1 MFCLVKKYSEL
12 GKGSKDKLS
21 STIERL
27 HKSGITRKEALA
39 MSDSDL
45 KQSLGFVGKKAS
57 FEGLKRNIRNIGS
70 GISDKDKLTRK
81 EGLSNIVLPKYVKF
95 GYRGK
100 KLNVVKTELRK
111 TAGLN
116 IFFDISRKVQSQ
128 FNLTSKQAYKRTDLI
143 IKKYHFKKE
152 SLSKVERQILSFF
165 S

>member
-1 MFCLVKKYSEL
+1 MTKKYSEL

-39 MSDSDL
+39 MSDSQL
-45 KQSLGFVGKKAS
+45 RKELGFVGKKAS
-57 FEGLKRNIRNIGS
+57 FEGLKRNIKQIGV
-70 GISDKDKLTRK
+70 GISKTDTIKRK
-81 EGLSNIVLPKYVKF
+81 EGLSNLLLPKYIKF

-100 KLNVVKTELRK
+100 RLNIVKTEIRK
-111 TAGLN
+111 TSGLN
-116 IFFDISRKVQSQ
+116 IFFDISKKVQTQ

-143 IKKYHFKKE
+143 IKKYYKDKRT
-152 SLSKVERQILSFF
+152 LSNVERQILSFF

>member
-1 MFCLVKKYSEL
+1 MVKEY
-12 GKGSKDKLS
+12 KDLDVKFKERLS
-21 STIERL
+21 IVVERL
-27 HKSGITRKEALA
+27 HKSGITRTEALK

-45 KQSLGFVGKKAS
+45 RKSLGFVGKKAS

-81 EGLSNIVLPKYVKF
+81 EGLSNLILPKYSKI

-100 KLNVVKTELRK
+100 GLTRVKSQIRK

-116 IFFDISRKVQSQ
+116 IFFDISKKVQSQ
-128 FNLTSKQAYKRTDLI
+128 FNLTSKEAYKRTDLI
-143 IKKYHFKKE
+143 IKKYHTRKE
-152 SLSKVERQILSFF
+152 SLTKVERQILSFF